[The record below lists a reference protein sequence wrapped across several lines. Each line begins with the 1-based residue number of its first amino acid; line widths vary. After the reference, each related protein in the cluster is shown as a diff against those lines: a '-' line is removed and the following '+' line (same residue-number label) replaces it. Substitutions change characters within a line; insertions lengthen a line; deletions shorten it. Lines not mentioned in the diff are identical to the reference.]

1 MPPRPSSVAAAEQEE
16 DLMAILWCL
25 LFGAL
30 LGWVFSLVMRTNSN
44 EGVMVDILVGALGG
58 VALTMALGISTT
70 FDNLIGAYLGATI
83 ALAIL
88 FLVRRR
94 MRST

>member
-1 MPPRPSSVAAAEQEE
+1 MMRPFSSGAAREHEE
-16 DLMAILWCL
+16 LCMAILWCP
-25 LFGAL
+25 LFGAF
-30 LGWVFSLVMRTNSN
+30 LGWIFSLLMGTNSN
-44 EGVMVDILVGALGG
+44 EGILIDILVGAFGA
-58 VALTMALGISTT
+58 VAPTIALGVSTT

-94 MRST
+94 IRST